1 MCLDDNNKEF
11 MDNKEFVDNKEF
23 MDFWEEM
30 EQQFKE
36 DSLTEEQRTQM
47 IEDFKKNDI
56 HLIIGGTE
64 QAESIEYKQC
74 IDWPAASKEDM
85 RKALIETVKTLTG
98 SDEIP
103 ADDPWLS
110 AMLRELE

>member
-1 MCLDDNNKEF
+1 MCLEDN
-11 MDNKEFVDNKEF
+11 NKEF

-56 HLIIGGTE
+56 HLIIGETAYGE
-64 QAESIEYKQC
+64 QEAQVDYKQC

-85 RKALIETVKTLTG
+85 LLAEIDQQIALHGEFKNPEPGTL
-98 SDEIP
+98 DW
-103 ADDPWLS
+103 AV
-110 AMLRELE
+110 LRELGKSDI

>member
-1 MCLDDNNKEF
+1 MCLDGNNKEF
-11 MDNKEFVDNKEF
+11 I
-23 MDFWEEM
+23 DFWEEM

-85 RKALIETVKTLTG
+85 LLAEIDQQIALHGEFKNPEPGTL
-98 SDEIP
+98 DW
-103 ADDPWLS
+103 AV
-110 AMLRELE
+110 LRELGKSDI

>member
-1 MCLDDNNKEF
+1 MCLDDN
-11 MDNKEFVDNKEF
+11 NKEF

-56 HLIIGGTE
+56 HLIIGETE

-85 RKALIETVKTLTG
+85 LLAEIDQQIALHGEFKNPEPGTL
-98 SDEIP
+98 DW
-103 ADDPWLS
+103 AV
-110 AMLRELE
+110 LRELGKSDI